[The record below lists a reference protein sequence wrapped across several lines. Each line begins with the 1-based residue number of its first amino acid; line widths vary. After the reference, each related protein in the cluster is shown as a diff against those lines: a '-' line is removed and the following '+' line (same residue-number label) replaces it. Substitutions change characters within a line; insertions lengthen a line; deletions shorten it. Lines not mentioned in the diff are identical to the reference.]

1 MLRLRLVLCLSL
13 ILGSQLGFAQ
23 LKQVGNYSFL
33 NIESN
38 RIAYYGNSSLQFER
52 IYKKFSP
59 MIKLG
64 KGQVRILHIGD
75 SHLQADFFS
84 GRVRANFQSIFLGLQ
99 GARGMICPYMKGCP
113 DSYKITYGTQWQH
126 YNILSKEQSTIFA
139 NTVYTTEKNASIR
152 IAVNHRNPIKYDF
165 DKVRIYHSPLKPQER
180 IDIDYPSY
188 KKVSVED
195 GCTVFTLNGYTDTI
209 NISVNK
215 TSNDTLFI
223 HGFYFDNEDAGVV
236 YNVTGVNSA
245 EARHYLKIKS
255 DESLKTLGLDLI
267 IISLGTNDC
276 YEASGVESFAS
287 NLTEFVAKIREQIP
301 DVAILLTTPSDCW
314 YKRKH
319 VNKRMKEARNIIKE
333 VAKQNNCAVWD
344 WYEVM
349 GGEGASSKWL
359 DRQLMQKDR
368 VHLTLNG
375 YYLQGDLLFNALWSE
390 VEKKIFVQ

>member
-195 GCTVFTLNGYTDTI
+195 GYTVFTLNGYTDTI

-255 DESLKTLGLDLI
+255 DENLKTLGLDLI

-287 NLTEFVAKIREQIP
+287 NLTEFVVKIREQIP

-349 GGEGASSKWL
+349 GGEGASSKWV

>member
-195 GCTVFTLNGYTDTI
+195 GYTVFTLNGYTDTI

-349 GGEGASSKWL
+349 GGEGASSKWV

>member
-195 GCTVFTLNGYTDTI
+195 GYTVFTLNGYTDTI

-276 YEASGVESFAS
+276 YEASGVESFPS

-314 YKRKH
+314 YKKKY

-349 GGEGASSKWL
+349 GGEGASSKWV

>member
-23 LKQVGNYSFL
+23 LKQVDNYSFL

-349 GGEGASSKWL
+349 GGEGASSKWV

>member
-13 ILGSQLGFAQ
+13 ILGSQLVFAQ

-38 RIAYYGNSSLQFER
+38 RIAYYGNSSLGFER

-59 MIKLG
+59 LIKTG

-84 GRVRANFQSIFLGLQ
+84 GRVRANFQSILPGLQ
-99 GARGMICPYMKGCP
+99 GARGVICPYMKGCP
-113 DSYKITYGTQWQH
+113 DSYKITYSTQWQH

-188 KKVSVED
+188 KKVCVED
-195 GCTVFTLNGYTDTI
+195 GYTVFTLNGYTDTI

-255 DESLKTLGLDLI
+255 DESLKTLGLDLV

-276 YEASGVESFAS
+276 YDASGVESFAN
-287 NLTEFVAKIREQIP
+287 NLTELVAKIREQIP

-314 YKRKH
+314 YKKKY

-333 VAKQNNCAVWD
+333 VAKQNDCAVWD

-349 GGEGASSKWL
+349 GGEGVSSKWV

-390 VEKKIFVQ
+390 IEKKIFVQ

>member
-349 GGEGASSKWL
+349 GGEGASSKWV

>member
-139 NTVYTTEKNASIR
+139 NTVYTTEENASIR

-287 NLTEFVAKIREQIP
+287 NLTELVAKIREQIP

-314 YKRKH
+314 YKKKY

-333 VAKQNNCAVWD
+333 VAKQNDCAVWD

-349 GGEGASSKWL
+349 GGEGASSKWV

>member
-255 DESLKTLGLDLI
+255 DESLKTFGLDLI

-333 VAKQNNCAVWD
+333 VAKQNDCAVWD

-349 GGEGASSKWL
+349 GGEGASSKWV

>member
-64 KGQVRILHIGD
+64 KEQVRILHIGD

-195 GCTVFTLNGYTDTI
+195 GYTVFTLNGYTDTI

-287 NLTEFVAKIREQIP
+287 NLTELVAKIREQIP

-349 GGEGASSKWL
+349 GGEGASSKWVN
-359 DRQLMQKDR
+359 RQLMQKDR

>member
-152 IAVNHRNPIKYDF
+152 IAVNYRNPIKYDF

-349 GGEGASSKWL
+349 GGEGASSKWV

>member
-276 YEASGVESFAS
+276 YEASGVESFPS

-349 GGEGASSKWL
+349 GGEGASSKWV

>member
-13 ILGSQLGFAQ
+13 ILGSQLVFAQ

-38 RIAYYGNSSLQFER
+38 RIAYYGNSSLGFER

-59 MIKLG
+59 LIKTG

-84 GRVRANFQSIFLGLQ
+84 GRVRANFQSILPGLQ
-99 GARGMICPYMKGCP
+99 GARGVICPYMKGCP
-113 DSYKITYGTQWQH
+113 DSYKITYSTQWQH

-188 KKVSVED
+188 KKIAVED
-195 GCTVFTLNGYTDTI
+195 GYTVFTLNGYTDTI

-276 YEASGVESFAS
+276 YDASGVESFAN
-287 NLTEFVAKIREQIP
+287 NLTELVAKIREQIP

-314 YKRKH
+314 YKKKY

-333 VAKQNNCAVWD
+333 VAKQNDCAVWD

-349 GGEGASSKWL
+349 GGEGVSSKWV

-390 VEKKIFVQ
+390 IEKKIFVQ

>member
-13 ILGSQLGFAQ
+13 ILGPQLVFAQ

-38 RIAYYGNSSLQFER
+38 RIAYYGNSSLGFER

-59 MIKLG
+59 LIKTG

-84 GRVRANFQSIFLGLQ
+84 GRVRANFQSILPDLQ
-99 GARGMICPYMKGCP
+99 GARGVICPYMKGCP
-113 DSYKITYGTQWQH
+113 DSYKITYSTQWQH

-188 KKVSVED
+188 KKVCVED
-195 GCTVFTLNGYTDTI
+195 GYTVFTLNGYTDTI

-255 DESLKTLGLDLI
+255 DESLKTLGLDLV

-287 NLTEFVAKIREQIP
+287 NLTELVAKIREQIP

-314 YKRKH
+314 YKRKY

-333 VAKQNNCAVWD
+333 VAKQNDCAVWD

-349 GGEGASSKWL
+349 GGEGASSKWV

-390 VEKKIFVQ
+390 IEKKIFVQ

>member
-195 GCTVFTLNGYTDTI
+195 GYTVFTLNGYTDTI

-215 TSNDTLFI
+215 ISNDTLFI

-349 GGEGASSKWL
+349 GGEGASSKWV

>member
-1 MLRLRLVLCLSL
+1 
-13 ILGSQLGFAQ
+13 
-23 LKQVGNYSFL
+23 
-33 NIESN
+33 
-38 RIAYYGNSSLQFER
+38 
-52 IYKKFSP
+52 
-59 MIKLG
+59 MIKTG
-64 KGQVRILHIGD
+64 KGQIRILHIGD

-84 GRVRANFQSIFLGLQ
+84 GRVRANFQSILPGLQ
-99 GARGMICPYMKGCP
+99 GARGVICPYMKGCP
-113 DSYKITYGTQWQH
+113 DSYKITYSTQWQH

-195 GCTVFTLNGYTDTI
+195 GYTVFTLNGYTDTI

-276 YEASGVESFAS
+276 YEVSGVEGFAS
-287 NLTEFVAKIREQIP
+287 NLTELVAKIREQIP

-314 YKRKH
+314 YKRKY

-333 VAKQNNCAVWD
+333 VAKQNDCAVWD

-349 GGEGASSKWL
+349 GGEGVSSKWV

-390 VEKKIFVQ
+390 IEKKIFVQ

>member
-1 MLRLRLVLCLSL
+1 
-13 ILGSQLGFAQ
+13 
-23 LKQVGNYSFL
+23 
-33 NIESN
+33 
-38 RIAYYGNSSLQFER
+38 
-52 IYKKFSP
+52 
-59 MIKLG
+59 
-64 KGQVRILHIGD
+64 
-75 SHLQADFFS
+75 
-84 GRVRANFQSIFLGLQ
+84 
-99 GARGMICPYMKGCP
+99 MKGCP

-188 KKVSVED
+188 KKIAVED
-195 GCTVFTLNGYTDTI
+195 GYTVFTLNGYTDTI

-255 DESLKTLGLDLI
+255 DESLKTLGLDLV

-287 NLTEFVAKIREQIP
+287 NLTELVAKIREQIP

-314 YKRKH
+314 YKKKY

-349 GGEGASSKWL
+349 GGEGVSSKWV

-390 VEKKIFVQ
+390 IEKKIFVQ

>member
-1 MLRLRLVLCLSL
+1 
-13 ILGSQLGFAQ
+13 
-23 LKQVGNYSFL
+23 
-33 NIESN
+33 
-38 RIAYYGNSSLQFER
+38 
-52 IYKKFSP
+52 
-59 MIKLG
+59 
-64 KGQVRILHIGD
+64 
-75 SHLQADFFS
+75 
-84 GRVRANFQSIFLGLQ
+84 
-99 GARGMICPYMKGCP
+99 
-113 DSYKITYGTQWQH
+113 
-126 YNILSKEQSTIFA
+126 
-139 NTVYTTEKNASIR
+139 
-152 IAVNHRNPIKYDF
+152 
-165 DKVRIYHSPLKPQER
+165 
-180 IDIDYPSY
+180 
-188 KKVSVED
+188 
-195 GCTVFTLNGYTDTI
+195 YTDTI

-255 DESLKTLGLDLI
+255 DESLKTFGLDLI

-276 YEASGVESFAS
+276 YEVSGVESFAS
-287 NLTEFVAKIREQIP
+287 NLTELVAKIREQIP

-314 YKRKH
+314 YKRKY

-333 VAKQNNCAVWD
+333 VAKQNDCAVWD

-349 GGEGASSKWL
+349 GGEGVSSKWV

-390 VEKKIFVQ
+390 IEKKIFVQ

>member
-23 LKQVGNYSFL
+23 LKQVDNYSFL

-113 DSYKITYGTQWQH
+113 DSYKITYGTQWQY

-349 GGEGASSKWL
+349 GGEGASSKWV

>member
-13 ILGSQLGFAQ
+13 ILGSQLCFAQ

-38 RIAYYGNSSLQFER
+38 RIAYYGNSSLGFER

-59 MIKLG
+59 LIKTG
-64 KGQVRILHIGD
+64 KGQIRILHIGD

-84 GRVRANFQSIFLGLQ
+84 GRVRANFQSILSGLQ
-99 GARGMICPYMKGCP
+99 GARGVICPYMKGCP
-113 DSYKITYGTQWQH
+113 DSYKITYSTQWQH

-188 KKVSVED
+188 KKIAVED
-195 GCTVFTLNGYTDTI
+195 GYTVFTLNGYTDTI

-255 DESLKTLGLDLI
+255 DESLKTLGLDLV

-287 NLTEFVAKIREQIP
+287 NLTELVAKIREQIP

-333 VAKQNNCAVWD
+333 VAKQNDCAVWD

-349 GGEGASSKWL
+349 GGEGVSSKWV

-390 VEKKIFVQ
+390 IEKKIFVQ

>member
-276 YEASGVESFAS
+276 YEASGVEGFAS
-287 NLTEFVAKIREQIP
+287 NLTELVAKIREQIP

-349 GGEGASSKWL
+349 GGEGASSKWV

>member
-113 DSYKITYGTQWQH
+113 DSYKITYGTQWQY

-349 GGEGASSKWL
+349 GGEGASSKWV

>member
-23 LKQVGNYSFL
+23 LKQVDNYSFL

-195 GCTVFTLNGYTDTI
+195 GYTVFTLNGYTDTI

-215 TSNDTLFI
+215 ISNDTLFI

-255 DESLKTLGLDLI
+255 DESLKTFGLDLI

-276 YEASGVESFAS
+276 YEASGVEGFAS
-287 NLTEFVAKIREQIP
+287 NLTELVAKIREQIP

-314 YKRKH
+314 YKKKY

-349 GGEGASSKWL
+349 GGEGASSKWV

>member
-255 DESLKTLGLDLI
+255 DESLKTLCLDLI

-349 GGEGASSKWL
+349 GGEGASSKWV

>member
-1 MLRLRLVLCLSL
+1 
-13 ILGSQLGFAQ
+13 
-23 LKQVGNYSFL
+23 
-33 NIESN
+33 
-38 RIAYYGNSSLQFER
+38 
-52 IYKKFSP
+52 

-84 GRVRANFQSIFLGLQ
+84 GRVRANFQSILPGLQ
-99 GARGMICPYMKGCP
+99 GARGVICPYMKGCP
-113 DSYKITYGTQWQH
+113 DSYKITYSTQWQH

-139 NTVYTTEKNASIR
+139 NTVYTTGKNASIR

-188 KKVSVED
+188 KKIAVED
-195 GCTVFTLNGYTDTI
+195 GYTVFFLNGYTDTI

-255 DESLKTLGLDLI
+255 DESLKTLGLDLV

-287 NLTEFVAKIREQIP
+287 NLTELVAKIREQIP

-314 YKRKH
+314 YKKKY

-349 GGEGASSKWL
+349 GGEGASSKWV

>member
-1 MLRLRLVLCLSL
+1 M
-13 ILGSQLGFAQ
+13 
-23 LKQVGNYSFL
+23 
-33 NIESN
+33 
-38 RIAYYGNSSLQFER
+38 
-52 IYKKFSP
+52 
-59 MIKLG
+59 
-64 KGQVRILHIGD
+64 
-75 SHLQADFFS
+75 QADFFS

-195 GCTVFTLNGYTDTI
+195 GYTVFTLNGYTDTI

-215 TSNDTLFI
+215 ISNDTLFI

-255 DESLKTLGLDLI
+255 DESLKTFGLDFI

-333 VAKQNNCAVWD
+333 VAKQNDCAVWD

-349 GGEGASSKWL
+349 GGEGASSKWV

>member
-195 GCTVFTLNGYTDTI
+195 GYTVFTLNGYTDTI

-287 NLTEFVAKIREQIP
+287 NLTELVAKIREQIP

-349 GGEGASSKWL
+349 GGEGASSKWV

>member
-1 MLRLRLVLCLSL
+1 MLKLRLVLCLSL
-13 ILGSQLGFAQ
+13 ILGSQLSFAQ
-23 LKQVGNYSFL
+23 LKQVSNYPFL

-38 RIAYYGNSSLQFER
+38 RIAYYGNSSLGFER

-59 MIKLG
+59 LIKTG
-64 KGQVRILHIGD
+64 KGQIRILHIGD

-139 NTVYTTEKNASIR
+139 NTVFTTSNTANIR

-165 DKVRIYHSPLKPQER
+165 DNVRIYHSPLKPQDR

-188 KKVSVED
+188 KKISTED
-195 GCTVFTLNGYTDTI
+195 GYTVFSLNGYTDTI

-223 HGFYFDNEDAGVV
+223 YGFYFDNEDAGVV

-245 EARHYLKIKS
+245 EARHYRKIKT
-255 DESLKTLGLDLI
+255 DESLKTLGLDLV

-287 NLTEFVAKIREQIP
+287 NLTELTAKIREQIP

-314 YKRKH
+314 YKKKY

-344 WYEVM
+344 WYEIM
-349 GGEGASSKWL
+349 GGEGVSSKWV

-390 VEKKIFVQ
+390 IEKKIFVQ

>member
-139 NTVYTTEKNASIR
+139 NTVYTTEENASIR

-195 GCTVFTLNGYTDTI
+195 GYTVFTLNGYTDTI

-245 EARHYLKIKS
+245 EARHYLKIKL
-255 DESLKTLGLDLI
+255 DESLKTFGLDLI

-333 VAKQNNCAVWD
+333 VAKQNDCAVWD

-349 GGEGASSKWL
+349 GGEGASSKWV

>member
-195 GCTVFTLNGYTDTI
+195 GYTVFTLNGYTDTI

-215 TSNDTLFI
+215 ISNDTLFI

-255 DESLKTLGLDLI
+255 DESLKTFGLDFI

-349 GGEGASSKWL
+349 GGEGASSKWV

>member
-38 RIAYYGNSSLQFER
+38 LITYYGNSSLQFER

-188 KKVSVED
+188 KKVGVED
-195 GCTVFTLNGYTDTI
+195 GYTVFTLNGYTDTI

-349 GGEGASSKWL
+349 GGEGASSKWV

>member
-152 IAVNHRNPIKYDF
+152 IAVNYRNPIKYDF

-314 YKRKH
+314 YKRKY

-349 GGEGASSKWL
+349 GGEGASSKWV

>member
-59 MIKLG
+59 MIKQG

-152 IAVNHRNPIKYDF
+152 VAVNHRNPIKYDF

-255 DESLKTLGLDLI
+255 DESLKTFGLDLI

-349 GGEGASSKWL
+349 GGEGASSKWV

>member
-188 KKVSVED
+188 KKVCVED
-195 GCTVFTLNGYTDTI
+195 GYTVFTLNGYTDTI

-314 YKRKH
+314 YKKKY

-333 VAKQNNCAVWD
+333 VAKQNDCAVWD

-349 GGEGASSKWL
+349 GGEGASSKWV

-390 VEKKIFVQ
+390 IEKKIFVQ

>member
-13 ILGSQLGFAQ
+13 ILGSQLVFAQ

-38 RIAYYGNSSLQFER
+38 RIAYYGNSSLGFER

-59 MIKLG
+59 MIKQG

-255 DESLKTLGLDLI
+255 DESLKTFGLDLI

-314 YKRKH
+314 YKKKY

-333 VAKQNNCAVWD
+333 VAKQNDCAVWD

-349 GGEGASSKWL
+349 GGEGVSSKWV

-390 VEKKIFVQ
+390 IEKKIFVQ

>member
-195 GCTVFTLNGYTDTI
+195 VCTVFTLNGYTDTI

-287 NLTEFVAKIREQIP
+287 NLTELVAKIREQIP

-349 GGEGASSKWL
+349 GGEGASSKWVN
-359 DRQLMQKDR
+359 RQLMQKDR